1 MKKIF
6 VIFTF
11 TTFILFFIGVPC
23 MAETTVSPGIFWN
36 CLVELDN
43 EYGVEI
49 SELIKSSYIK
59 GIAKGIMLTMTMIDL
74 NESDH
79 EIVLFNYNF
88 INSHIIEISKVMDDL
103 YKDPANTLIKLDW
116 MCRIAYSKLR
126 GEDVESLIRVGRAL
140 GEILPDNF

>member
-1 MKKIF
+1 
-6 VIFTF
+6 
-11 TTFILFFIGVPC
+11 